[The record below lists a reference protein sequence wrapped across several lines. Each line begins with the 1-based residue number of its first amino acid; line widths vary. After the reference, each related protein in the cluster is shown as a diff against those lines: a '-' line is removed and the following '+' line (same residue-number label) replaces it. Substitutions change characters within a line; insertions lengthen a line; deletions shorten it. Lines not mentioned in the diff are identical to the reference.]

1 MTERQSHFP
10 ETRWTLIDAIRDG
23 RPSAFEAL
31 SEVCEIYWYP
41 VYAFFRDQGK
51 PHHDAQDL
59 TQGFFE
65 GLLRRD
71 DLSGIEQEAGNFRAF
86 LSAAARNF
94 AISEYWR
101 GRAEKRG
108 GGKSPVS
115 FDEGL
120 ADRLY
125 RKEQLVG
132 GDDPELIYDKRWAK
146 ALLDGVLTSVRRE
159 AEAKGKAKEFTVLE
173 SYLEPNG
180 REQPIKRAA
189 KALSMTE
196 GAVRVV
202 VFRLRRRYGELLRL
216 EMAKLVQGSQAI
228 EEEIRYLL
236 LLMGRNSDSAETPWL
251 LSD

>member
-23 RPSAFEAL
+23 RPSAFEAI

-65 GLLRRD
+65 GILRRHDLLRV
-71 DLSGIEQEAGNFRAF
+71 EQEAGNFRAF

-101 GRAEKRG
+101 NRAEKRG
-108 GGKSPVS
+108 GGKPAVN

-120 ADRLY
+120 ADKLY

-132 GDDPELIYDKRWAK
+132 GDDPEVNYDKRWAK
-146 ALLDGVLTSVRRE
+146 ALLDGVLVSLKRE
-159 AEAKGKAKEFTVLE
+159 AEANGKGKEFQALQG
-173 SYLEPNG
+173 YLEPNG
-180 REQPIKRAA
+180 REQPVKRAA

-202 VFRLRRRYGELLRL
+202 VFRLRKRYGELLRL
-216 EMAKLVQGSQAI
+216 EMAKLVQGPEAV
-228 EEEIRYLL
+228 EDEIRYLL
-236 LLMGRNSDSAETPWL
+236 LLMGRDSEAAESPWL
-251 LSD
+251 LAE